1 MLPKI
6 DNCPWIAAM
15 LTDNDMDHFLDCVK
29 QYYKINVNEK
39 KFSEFHLQF
48 YLLLCEYLINVP
60 TENICMAHKIIY
72 SNLILYDVKA
82 YMIIK
87 NEEFYR
93 EFAFVYFDG
102 KVIHDPSQVEPIA
115 LNDMLSYG
123 YEIFKFVPVIK
134 I

>member
-6 DNCPWIAAM
+6 DNCPWIATM
-15 LTDNDMDHFLDCVK
+15 LTNNSMDHFFNCMTK
-29 QYYKINVNEK
+29 NEK
-39 KFSEFHLQF
+39 KFNEFHLQF
-48 YLLLCEYLINVP
+48 YLMWCEYLINVP
-60 TENICMAHKIIY
+60 TENICITKDKIIY
-72 SNLILYDVKA
+72 SNLILHDVKA

-87 NEEFYR
+87 NDEFYR

>member
-6 DNCPWIAAM
+6 DNCPWIATM
-15 LTDNDMDHFLDCVK
+15 LTNNSMDHFFNCMTK
-29 QYYKINVNEK
+29 NNK

-60 TENICMAHKIIY
+60 TENICITKDKIIY
-72 SNLILYDVKA
+72 SNLILHDVKA

-87 NEEFYR
+87 NDEFYR

>member
-6 DNCPWIAAM
+6 DNCPWIATM
-15 LTDNDMDHFLDCVK
+15 LTDNDMDHFLDCM
-29 QYYKINVNEK
+29 KIYCRNVNEK
-39 KFSEFHLQF
+39 KFNEFHLQF
-48 YLLLCEYLINVP
+48 YLMWCEYLINVP

-102 KVIHDPSQVEPIA
+102 KFIHDPSQVEPIA
-115 LNDMLSYG
+115 LNDMLSCG
-123 YEIFKFVPVIK
+123 YEIIKFVPVIK

>member
-6 DNCPWIAAM
+6 DNCQWIAVM
-15 LTDNDMDHFLDCVK
+15 MTNNSMDHFLDCMK
-29 QYYKINVNEK
+29 QFYKINVNEK
-39 KFSEFHLQF
+39 KFNEFHLQF

-60 TENICMAHKIIY
+60 TEYTLYNIGIY
-72 SNLILYDVKA
+72 SNLILHDVKA

-87 NEEFYR
+87 NDEFYR

-102 KVIHDPSQVEPIA
+102 KVIHDPSQVKPIA